1 MVVSISVF
9 AVSEETIIEE
19 SAWNRMLGRE
29 ECRDG
34 RIWQK
39 NLESVHKMS
48 QYFLDI
54 LEEYFNR
61 SWGWIN
67 GLCRLGSCFLGLG
80 EMGFFPLAFALL
92 HCILIADTFVDTMY
106 TYLDPE

>member
-1 MVVSISVF
+1 MPGRKSLEEKLGVSTQDAIV
-9 AVSEETIIEE
+9 
-19 SAWNRMLGRE
+19 
-29 ECRDG
+29 
-34 RIWQK
+34 
-39 NLESVHKMS
+39 
-48 QYFLDI
+48 FLDI

-61 SWGWIN
+61 SWSWIN

-92 HCILIADTFVDTMY
+92 HCIFIADTFVDTMY